1 MKRAFT
7 HAGKFHADD
16 VFSSA
21 LLKMIYEDI
30 KIERGFKVP
39 EDFDGIVFDIGF
51 GKFDHHQADREVRE
65 NGIPYAAFGLLWREY
80 GKLFL
85 EGDAFLEFDEKFVQP
100 MDESDNTGCK
110 HEISDLIDK
119 FNPSWNEEPSDK
131 HFEEAVEFATM
142 ILKRRFTHIKAQIEA
157 DKIMEENMK
166 KAKDN
171 ILILENCVPWK
182 NKLIGT
188 DIYFVVYESKRGA
201 YNAQGVPVNKDT
213 VELHY
218 SFPEAWRGKDEDEI
232 KKVSGI
238 ETLRFCHNSG
248 FLIATDTLE
257 DAVKACKIAMM

>member
-131 HFEEAVEFATM
+131 HFEGSITF
-142 ILKRRFTHIKAQIEA
+142 
-157 DKIMEENMK
+157 N
-166 KAKDN
+166 
-171 ILILENCVPWK
+171 
-182 NKLIGT
+182 
-188 DIYFVVYESKRGA
+188 
-201 YNAQGVPVNKDT
+201 
-213 VELHY
+213 
-218 SFPEAWRGKDEDEI
+218 
-232 KKVSGI
+232 
-238 ETLRFCHNSG
+238 
-248 FLIATDTLE
+248 FLAR
-257 DAVKACKIAMM
+257 DARY